1 LTTSEYYCIRLLESR
16 TPLNHDAVVA
26 LATFAYQDPLGTK
39 DFAPAL
45 SLVRKPGGGGGT
57 LDGVNTGANAG
68 ALSLAGEKPGVNAAA
83 VFLRGVR
90 ASTSN
95 LNCTVSTLGLD
106 LPPEVDDSPS
116 DASLSEEP
124 KTKLARVSSSESM
137 EDIFCIGFSSPG
149 GDTKSG
155 GGTAKSGG
163 ASPGGGMNP
172 SGKAI
177 MCCKLSCIWLNRT
190 RDTE

>member
-1 LTTSEYYCIRLLESR
+1 MASDLFK
-16 TPLNHDAVVA
+16 LNHDAFVA

-39 DFAPAL
+39 DFAPEE

-57 LDGVNTGANAG
+57 LDGVYTGENAG
-68 ALSLAGEKPGVNAAA
+68 ALSLAGENPGVNATAL
-83 VFLRGVR
+83 FRRGVR
-90 ASTSN
+90 DSTSN
-95 LNCTVSTLGLD
+95 LNCTVSPLGLD

-116 DASLSEEP
+116 DASLSEELN
-124 KTKLARVSSSESM
+124 TKLARVSSSESM
-137 EDIFCIGFSSPG
+137 EDIFCIGCSSSSP
-149 GDTKSG
+149 G

-177 MCCKLSCIWLNRT
+177 MLCKLSCIC
-190 RDTE
+190 